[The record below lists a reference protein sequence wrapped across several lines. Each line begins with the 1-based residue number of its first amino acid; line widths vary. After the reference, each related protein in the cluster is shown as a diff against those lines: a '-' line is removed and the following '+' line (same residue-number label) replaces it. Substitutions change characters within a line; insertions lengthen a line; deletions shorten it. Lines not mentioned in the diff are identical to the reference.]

1 MSEVFLERAKK
12 FVTENKEQAFF
23 LYYALHQPHV
33 PRIPSPR
40 FAGSTGKGPRGDVIA
55 ELDWCVGEIL
65 AHLKAEGLDED
76 TVVVFSSDNGP
87 VLDDGYDDN
96 AREKCGS
103 HKPTGPLR
111 GGKYSMFDGGSRVPM
126 ILRAPGRIQ
135 AGTENS
141 ALFSHADFLS
151 SFAQI
156 AGAKFPLQESADSQN
171 MAEVLLGNDT
181 IGRDNLV
188 TEGIGSKTVL
198 RKGNWVYIPPHEGP
212 QLFADKGIETG
223 NDLKPQLYN
232 MDIDIG
238 QRDNI
243 AEKNIQK
250 VEELHSLLEQIHGD
264 TPPEGHSPV
273 DVCSF

>member
-1 MSEVFLERAKK
+1 
-12 FVTENKEQAFF
+12 
-23 LYYALHQPHV
+23 
-33 PRIPSPR
+33 
-40 FAGSTGKGPRGDVIA
+40 
-55 ELDWCVGEIL
+55 
-65 AHLKAEGLDED
+65 
-76 TVVVFSSDNGP
+76 
-87 VLDDGYDDN
+87 
-96 AREKCGS
+96 
-103 HKPTGPLR
+103 
-111 GGKYSMFDGGSRVPM
+111 MFDGGSRVPM
-126 ILRAPGRIQ
+126 ILRAPGLVK

-198 RKGNWVYIPPHEGP
+198 RQGNWVYIPPHEGP

-264 TPPEGHSPV
+264 TPPEGYSPV